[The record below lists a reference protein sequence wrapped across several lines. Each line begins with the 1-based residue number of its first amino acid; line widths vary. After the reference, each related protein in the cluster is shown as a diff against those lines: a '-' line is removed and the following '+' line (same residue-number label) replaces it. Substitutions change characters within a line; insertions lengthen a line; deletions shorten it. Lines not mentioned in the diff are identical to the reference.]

1 MPATAVS
8 AFRTS
13 NRPSTN
19 STEGPLATHFII
31 SPCATRPIAV
41 IFKWSPIRKAP
52 IFALVALPVAYASCW
67 LRDTA
72 VKYQQGLT
80 DASGMPRLGT
90 PIFVTRPFLRS
101 CIPSSLWQVRVI
113 ALRSKSKTSF
123 RFSPSSVIIAAILH
137 ERSQMGDTSIQSSH
151 VNWSWCPSVLW

>member
-1 MPATAVS
+1 MTAVS

-13 NRPSTN
+13 NRPSAN
-19 STEGPLATHFII
+19 SADDPLPTHFII
-31 SPCATRPIAV
+31 SACATRPVAV

-52 IFALVALPVAYASCW
+52 IVALVALPVAYERCW
-67 LRDTA
+67 LRETA
-72 VKYQQGLT
+72 VKYQQELT

-90 PIFVTRPFLRS
+90 PIFVRTPFLRS
-101 CIPSSLWQVRVI
+101 CIPSSLWQVRAI

-151 VNWSWCPSVLW
+151 VSWSWCPSVPW